1 MNNITIECVWSP
13 SRREFNKFIKDINRA
28 ETKVIDYIAIKKKL
42 IKADPYGE
50 EPSDSIVG
58 FTIINE
64 ITRCLRADKAEINRV
79 IYLFKHLE
87 IDVIKNFKQVIENR
101 SERDYIIE
109 LTLVKNVPVNSH
121 EIQDMFNNVNIVK
134 G

>member
-13 SRREFNKFIKDINRA
+13 SRREFNKIIKDINRV

-42 IKADPYGE
+42 IKADPYCE
-50 EPSDSIVG
+50 EPNSAIVG

-64 ITRCLRADKAEINRV
+64 ITRFLRADKPEIKRV
-79 IYLFKHLE
+79 IYLFKNLELE
-87 IDVIKNFKQVIENR
+87 IVENFKELIDSR
-101 SERDYIIE
+101 SEKEVSME
-109 LTLVKNVPVNSH
+109 LTIVQSIPSISDEMRN
-121 EIQDMFNNVNIVK
+121 MFDRINIIK